1 MLKRM
6 LELKK
11 ITRNIS
17 INCKNATLEKI
28 LENEKIS
35 FKRYLE
41 NDLKCSRKKTCMK
54 LLWGRININSIR
66 NKFDPLIC
74 SENIVILLITESKLR
89 LHIPHKL
96 ILSKWL

>member
-28 LENEKIS
+28 LENEKIN
-35 FKRYLE
+35 FALNFE
-41 NDLKCSRKKTCMK
+41 NDLKCLRKKNMHK
-54 LLWGRININSIR
+54 NVVGANKYLL
-66 NKFDPLIC
+66 
-74 SENIVILLITESKLR
+74 
-89 LHIPHKL
+89 
-96 ILSKWL
+96 

>member
-11 ITRNIS
+11 ITRNIF

-41 NDLKCSRKKTCMK
+41 NDLKCLRKKNMHK
-54 LLWGRININSIR
+54 IVVGA
-66 NKFDPLIC
+66 NKY
-74 SENIVILLITESKLR
+74 
-89 LHIPHKL
+89 
-96 ILSKWL
+96 

>member
-41 NDLKCSRKKTCMK
+41 NDLKCSRKQNMHKIVV
-54 LLWGRININSIR
+54 GA
-66 NKFDPLIC
+66 NKY
-74 SENIVILLITESKLR
+74 
-89 LHIPHKL
+89 
-96 ILSKWL
+96 